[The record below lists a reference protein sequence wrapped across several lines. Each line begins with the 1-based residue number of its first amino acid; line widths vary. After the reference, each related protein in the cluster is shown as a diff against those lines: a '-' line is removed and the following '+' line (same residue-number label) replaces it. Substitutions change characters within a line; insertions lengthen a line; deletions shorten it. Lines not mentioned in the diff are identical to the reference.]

1 MLACVDVC
9 KVFVLP
15 TTKEKSQGAGLVV
28 NCGEKA
34 RGLQRYYTGDDY
46 VCMLI

>member
-1 MLACVDVC
+1 MLGCVNVC
-9 KVFVLP
+9 KVAVLP
-15 TTKEKSQGAGLVV
+15 TIKEKSQGAGLVV

-46 VCMLI
+46 VSVLV